1 MDIGPKR
8 RTVSIGILRRKIY
21 ALICC
26 NIFLVITKCCYGKM
40 TIQTCIHT
48 TCPSITKSAIEV
60 IPRRRNAKI
69 RSKPEIKIWNLLCF
83 GIRNLHRQN
92 PESNIWNPESTA
104 WNPESNTVLDYL
116 TWGDFTYL
124 FRRETCKFVSI
135 PSIYRVY
142 ASARTYYF

>member
-1 MDIGPKR
+1 MDIGAMR

-21 ALICC
+21 DLICC

-69 RSKPEIKIWNLLCF
+69 RSKPEIKIWNLSCLE
-83 GIRNLHRQN
+83 IRNLHR
-92 PESNIWNPESTA
+92 
-104 WNPESNTVLDYL
+104 
-116 TWGDFTYL
+116 
-124 FRRETCKFVSI
+124 
-135 PSIYRVY
+135 
-142 ASARTYYF
+142 

>member
-26 NIFLVITKCCYGKM
+26 NMFLIITKCCYGKM

-60 IPRRRNAKI
+60 IFRRRNAKI
-69 RSKPEIKIWNLLCF
+69 RSKPEIKIWNLLCS

-92 PESNIWNPESTA
+92 PESSIWNPESTA

-116 TWGDFTYL
+116 TWGEVQVIDRITL
-124 FRRETCKFVSI
+124 IFVFGNHAI
-135 PSIYRVY
+135 PSP
-142 ASARTYYF
+142 

>member
-69 RSKPEIKIWNLLCF
+69 RSKPESKIWNLLSF
-83 GIRNLHRQN
+83 GIRNLHREN
-92 PESNIWNPESTA
+92 PESSSWKLF
-104 WNPESNTVLDYL
+104 TVLDIFL
-116 TWGDFTYL
+116 NLRFIWIFKASTYL
-124 FRRETCKFVSI
+124 METATFFHHC
-135 PSIYRVY
+135 R
-142 ASARTYYF
+142 